1 MSNGSFSD
9 LEPRSIE
16 ITKSGNSCIVRKQM
30 SDCLGPGAVRDGVQ
44 MNTRRLLAMMETF
57 CILILVAV
65 SSLNTS
71 L

>member
-16 ITKSGNSCIVRKQM
+16 ITKSGDSCIRKQI

-44 MNTRRLLAMMETF
+44 MNTRRLWAMMETF
-57 CILILVAV
+57 RILILVAI
-65 SSLNTS
+65 SSLKTS

>member
-16 ITKSGNSCIVRKQM
+16 ITKSGDSYLVRKQI
-30 SDCLGPGAVRDGVQ
+30 SDCLGPGAIRDGVQ
-44 MNTRRLLAMMETF
+44 MNTRKLLAMMEIF
-57 CILILVAV
+57 HILILVAI
-65 SSLNTS
+65 SSLNIS